1 MATMPPGHGY
11 ELDPNKAAG
20 QDIEQNQE
28 NVKLVVMFSDCPI
41 GYVCFDHSTVQCYF
55 EVLYPLWLIVIHRMF
70 REICMHIA
78 KSV

>member
-20 QDIEQNQE
+20 QDVEQNQE
-28 NVKLVVMFSDCPI
+28 NVKLVVSSFLTVIGTSASTIPPFVLFSKPCI
-41 GYVCFDHSTVQCYF
+41 YSGS
-55 EVLYPLWLIVIHRMF
+55 LIFCRMF